1 MRVALVH
8 DWLVTYRGGEKV
20 LDAMCEAFPDA
31 EVFTL
36 IHQPGTMSPRIESR
50 PIHTSWLQQVPGIH
64 TRYRHFLPLLPA
76 AVATLKLPACDL
88 VVSSSHCVAKG
99 VPIPAGAK
107 HLSYVHAPMRYMWD
121 RFDDYFGPGR
131 ASLPVR
137 AAARLVRPAL
147 QRWDVRSSRGIDRIF
162 ANSANIAQQI
172 SRVWHRDAQVL
183 HPPVEL
189 DRFTRLDPLASGR
202 GGYFLWLGALAPY
215 KRVDVAIA
223 AFARTGLPLWIAGSG
238 QESLTGLPPNVRV
251 LGQVPDSQVPEL
263 FWNARAL
270 VFPGEEDFG
279 LTPIEAQACGRP
291 VIALGRGGVL
301 ETTSPQTAL
310 YFDPADPDALAAA
323 LLDFQRFEAGFDPT
337 EARRG
342 ALRFTREAFIQGLRS
357 AAEALVSRPS

>member
-20 LDAMCEAFPDA
+20 LDAMCEAYPQA

-36 IHQPGTMSPRIESR
+36 IHQPGTMSPRIEAR
-50 PIHTSWLQQVPGIH
+50 PIHTSWLQQAPGIH
-64 TRYRHFLPLLPA
+64 QRYRHFLPLLPA
-76 AVATLKLPACDL
+76 AVASLKLPLCD
-88 VVSSSHCVAKG
+88 VVISSSHCVAKG
-99 VPIPAGAK
+99 VPIPPGAR

-121 RFDDYFGPGR
+121 RYDDYFGPGR

-137 AAARLVRPAL
+137 AAARTLRPAL
-147 QRWDVRSSRGIDRIF
+147 QRWDVRSSQRIDQVL
-162 ANSANIAQQI
+162 ANSANIAEQI
-172 SRVWHRDAQVL
+172 HRVWGREARVL

-189 DRFTRLDPLASGR
+189 DRFSALDPAASGK

-223 AFARTGLPLWIAGSG
+223 AFAQTGLPLWIAGSG
-238 QESLTGLPPNVRV
+238 QESLTGLPPNVKV
-251 LGQVPDSQVPEL
+251 LGQVPDAQVPEL

-270 VFPGEEDFG
+270 IFPGEEDFG

-301 ETTSPQTAL
+301 ETTSPATAL
-310 YFDPADPDALAAA
+310 YFQEPTAEALAAA
-323 LLDFQRFEAGFDPT
+323 LRRFDDFERTFQPEQ
-337 EARRG
+337 ARAS
-342 ALRFTREAFIQGLRS
+342 ALRFSREAFLAGLRT
-357 AAEALVSRPS
+357 EVDRLVSR